1 MTTTTG
7 RTVIVH
13 DQTAELGLY
22 TLTSDSPGSISLSEA
37 EYAATLRVLASTDLD
52 AINQTVQVGPVTIRP
67 MGANVYRVGRTDNV
81 LSNILTDLE
90 GLRVFQKVARHYS
103 EFGFF
108 ESISTD

>member
-22 TLTSDSPGSISLSEA
+22 TLSSDSPGSVSLSEV
-37 EYAATLRVLASTDLD
+37 EYVTTLRVLANADLD
-52 AINQTVQVGPVTIRP
+52 TINQIVQVGPVTIRP
-67 MGANVYRVGRTDNV
+67 MGANVYRVGRTDSV

-90 GLRVFQKVARHYS
+90 GLKAFQKVARHYC